1 MPVSVNPKDSKL
13 KITYSIGVDGTGKDI
28 TSSKTYL
35 NIKPAA
41 TDEDVFMVASTLIDL
56 QKNTAMN
63 VERLDQKEIVE
74 IV

>member
-13 KITYSIGVDGTGKDI
+13 KITYSTGVDSTGKDI
-28 TSSKTYL
+28 TSSRTYL

-41 TDEDVFMVASTLIDL
+41 TDEDVFMVASTLINL